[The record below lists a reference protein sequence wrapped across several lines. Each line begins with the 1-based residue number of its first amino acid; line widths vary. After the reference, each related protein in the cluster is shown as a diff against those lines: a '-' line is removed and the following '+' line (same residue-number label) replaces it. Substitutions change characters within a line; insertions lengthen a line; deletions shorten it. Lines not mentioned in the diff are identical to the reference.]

1 MTSLDIISF
10 KKSIKDYI
18 NTCGLPK
25 EAARLV
31 LKEIYEEVSK
41 EALSEAYAEA
51 QKAETEAKDD
61 RQETE

>member
-1 MTSLDIISF
+1 MNSLDLISF
-10 KKSIKDYI
+10 KKNIKDYI

-31 LKEIYEEVSK
+31 LKEIYEETSK
-41 EALSEAYAEA
+41 EAINEAYAEA